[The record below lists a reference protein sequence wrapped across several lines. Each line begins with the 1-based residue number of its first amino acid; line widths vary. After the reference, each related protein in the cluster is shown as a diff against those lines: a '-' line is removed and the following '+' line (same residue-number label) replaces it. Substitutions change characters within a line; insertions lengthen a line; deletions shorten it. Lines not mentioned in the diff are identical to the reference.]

1 MKKQTLNPEV
11 SAAKQPGLILFR
23 ECPCTLPLFPRQLIG
38 LNTINTSTEIMS
50 CLDKQHLT
58 ASPHGLSEVSIVSS
72 KLPLFWRTFQD
83 ITCLHSVTFFFCC
96 SFGYSRSIILILLKS
111 YIRLCKYKILLSGT
125 FRDVMTWCSSEEFL
139 WLYLGIAWYQK
150 KSWCLQKWSLPTTLK
165 PMFYFNSY
173 TFK

>member
-1 MKKQTLNPEV
+1 
-11 SAAKQPGLILFR
+11 
-23 ECPCTLPLFPRQLIG
+23 
-38 LNTINTSTEIMS
+38 MS
-50 CLDKQHLT
+50 
-58 ASPHGLSEVSIVSS
+58 
-72 KLPLFWRTFQD
+72 
-83 ITCLHSVTFFFCC
+83 LHSATFSSTTDRLKYHKHINWNHELPQQTTPDCFTPRIIWSVHCFFKTPSFLKNISRYYMLTFCDLFFCC

-139 WLYLGIAWYQK
+139 WLYLGIAWYKK